1 MTERMLRVSFAAAVG
16 FGTLLVLAGPVTAG
30 DVKLLKQP
38 NSFPLIISQPGS
50 YRLKSNIVVPDAAT
64 TAIQLDADGVTIDLN
79 GYSISGPT
87 VCSGTPVTS
96 CAPSGGGSGIVGGSG
111 GRDVTIVNGT
121 VRGMGN
127 DGISVAE
134 RARIE
139 KVRLVSNGNNGIVAN
154 GNAIIDDVVTQQNG
168 NDGISL
174 GTSSVVTHNTAFGN
188 AGTGVNLADWCVVT
202 GNTANFNGYAGV
214 SCINS
219 CSLTGNVVHQ
229 NGGSPA
235 IGSGTGLDTNG
246 NSAVIGNVA
255 TNNAVAGLAIGS
267 TSGYGNNVVNGNN
280 GGNAF
285 QQVFGGS
292 QIGTNVCGADTTC
305 P

>member
-1 MTERMLRVSFAAAVG
+1 MTERMLHVSLVAVA
-16 FGTLLVLAGPVTAG
+16 TLLVLAGPVRAG

-38 NSFPLIISQPGS
+38 QSFPLIISEPGS

-96 CAPSGGGSGIVGGSG
+96 CAPSGAGSGILGGSG

-127 DGISVAE
+127 DGIAVAE
-134 RARIE
+134 RPRIE
-139 KVRLVSNGNNGIVAN
+139 KVRLISNGNNGIVAN
-154 GNAIIDDVVTQQNG
+154 GNAIVDGVVTQQNG
-168 NDGISL
+168 NNGIAL

-188 AGTGVNLADWCVVT
+188 GGTGINVADWSVVT
-202 GNTANFNGYAGV
+202 DNTASFNGYGGV
-214 SCINS
+214 SCLTS

-235 IGSGTGLDTNG
+235 IGSGTGLDTNA
-246 NSAVIGNVA
+246 NSTVIGNVA
-255 TNNAVAGLAIGS
+255 TNNFVAGLALGPS
-267 TSGYGNNVVNGNN
+267 SGYVNNVANDND

-292 QIGTNVCGADTTC
+292 QMGINVCGADTTC